1 MSTTL
6 PTAPPEPSVEV
17 SDLPVTVYSAE
28 SPLAHPV
35 KLVKEICSD
44 IWRCRELTWIL
55 FTRDLKAQYRQTF
68 LGYVW
73 VFVPLL
79 STMLVWMFLKSSNAI
94 QVADTPISYPAY
106 VMLGSMIWGV
116 FTASINQ
123 PLNSF
128 NAGKTVF
135 MKLKVPAEAFI
146 FAGFSS
152 IIFDQIIRMVML
164 APILYVLK
172 VPLASTAWLF
182 PVGILC
188 TMMMGMALGFL
199 MLPLGSLYT
208 DVTRAVGLALGFGM
222 YLTPVVYPPP
232 TGGITA
238 QIIHYNP
245 LTAFVMTTRDWL
257 TVGHS
262 DYAFAM
268 LGWTCG
274 AAVLLMFALVV
285 FRVTLPHLIERMGM

>member
-1 MSTTL
+1 MIDAV
-6 PTAPPEPSVEV
+6 PAE
-17 SDLPVTVYSAE
+17 LPVVVYSSE

-94 QVADTPISYPAY
+94 KVADTPISYPAY
-106 VMLGSMIWGV
+106 VMLGSMIWSV
-116 FTASINQ
+116 FTASLNQ

-146 FAGFSS
+146 LAGFSS

-164 APILYVLK
+164 APILFVLQ
-172 VPLASTAWLF
+172 VPLATTAWLF

-188 TMMMGMALGFL
+188 TMILGMALGFL

-208 DVTRAVGLALGFGM
+208 DVTRAVGVVLGFGM

-238 QIIHYNP
+238 KIIHYNP

-257 TVGHS
+257 TIGHS
-262 DYAFAM
+262 DYAFTM

-274 AAVLLMFALVV
+274 AAVLLILALVV
-285 FRVTLPHLIERMGM
+285 FRVTLPRLVERMGM